1 MPDANLE
8 MAVKAAVFGAI
19 GTAGQRCTST
29 RRLLLHE
36 DIAAPFLDKLLAAY
50 AQIVPKRIGDPLEVG
65 TLVSPL
71 HSSDALTSF
80 HETIA
85 AAKAQG
91 GQVLFGGRQ
100 HEPRSMTL
108 AGGVWAE
115 PTVIRFETGAK
126 PAVMQEECFAPVL
139 FVQTFKSLAE
149 AVQINNSGAL
159 ARLVAMLTYAV
170 RQGLSSSIFTRDVG
184 NIHQWTGPGGSDWC
198 VCRLVSPCSS
208 GSGIVN
214 VNTSTSGAEIG
225 CGFGGNKATGWGRE
239 SGGDAWKVRP
249 QTVRLS
255 KCRAAVLPL
264 VVDLH
269 QLFGRR
275 AAGSGHRVSQTA
287 EQR

>member
-149 AVQINNSGAL
+149 AIQINNSGAPGTSTAAL
-159 ARLVAMLTYAV
+159 TMRSPPGPVVVHLHPRRRQHPPMDRPWRLRLVRLQPPSSMLKE
-170 RQGLSSSIFTRDVG
+170 
-184 NIHQWTGPGGSDWC
+184 C
-198 VCRLVSPCSS
+198 
-208 GSGIVN
+208 SGIVN

-239 SGGDAWKVRP
+239 SGGDAWKVRL
-249 QTVRLS
+249 QT
-255 KCRAAVLPL
+255 
-264 VVDLH
+264 
-269 QLFGRR
+269 
-275 AAGSGHRVSQTA
+275 
-287 EQR
+287 